1 MITAREDAIILQLRP
16 MIKTLDKYIFTQ
28 LVSPFFFGLFMFV
41 VVIAI
46 DPLMSALQ
54 NIVNENVPALT
65 VIRWFF
71 YRLPQDMMFTFPM
84 SVLLSSLLVF
94 GRMSKDSETTAMRA
108 GGINFY
114 RIMVPVI
121 VFALTIT
128 GLSLLFNEF
137 VVPYANRRANEI
149 RRGEIMRLVDPEAT
163 ENSIMRASDGGFVY
177 ARKVFETAGTMERV
191 LIEYYDGPTL
201 TRRLSAT
208 SARWL
213 GTHWLLQGVV
223 DQRYREGRAASPTT
237 CLEMPVPGI
246 RETPVEFARQS
257 KRSNEMSYRELSARI
272 ETYERTQFMETT
284 ELKVD
289 LAMKT
294 SLPFASFFFA
304 IIGASFGLTSYRSGA
319 FIGFGV
325 AIIIIFIYYVLMSL
339 STALGKSGLL
349 PVMLSA
355 WLQNIVFAAVGAY
368 LVSKINA

>member
-1 MITAREDAIILQLRP
+1 
-16 MIKTLDKYIFTQ
+16 MIKTLDRYIFSQ
-28 LVSPFFFGLFMFV
+28 LVGPFLFGFFMFV

-54 NIVNENVPALT
+54 NIVNENVPATT
-65 VIRWFF
+65 VIRWFL
-71 YRLPQDMMFTFPM
+71 YRMPQDMMFTFPM

-128 GLSLLFNEF
+128 GISIAFNEL
-137 VVPYANRRANEI
+137 VVPYSNRRANEI

-177 ARKVFETAGTMERV
+177 ARKVFEAAGTMEKV
-191 LIEYYDGPTL
+191 LVEYYDAGVL
-201 TRRLSAT
+201 VRRLSAT

-213 GTHWLLQGVV
+213 GTHWLLNGVV
-223 DQRYREGRAASPTT
+223 DQRYRDGRPASTT
-237 CLEMPVPGI
+237 TILEMPVTGI
-246 RETPVEFARQS
+246 RETPADFARQS
-257 KRSNEMSYRELSARI
+257 KRPNEMSYSELSKRI

-325 AIIIIFIYYVLMSL
+325 AIMIIFIYYVLMSI
-339 STALGKSGLL
+339 STALGKSGVL

-355 WLQNIVFAAVGAY
+355 WMQNIIFAVVGSY

>member
-1 MITAREDAIILQLRP
+1 
-16 MIKTLDKYIFTQ
+16 MIKTLDRYIFSQ
-28 LVSPFFFGLFMFV
+28 LIGPFLFGFFMFV

-54 NIVNENVPALT
+54 NIVNESVPAMT
-65 VIRWFF
+65 VVRWFM

-94 GRMSKDSETTAMRA
+94 GRMSKDSETTALRA

-121 VFALTIT
+121 LFALTIT
-128 GLSLLFNEF
+128 GLSIAFNEL
-137 VVPYANRRANEI
+137 VVPYSNRRANEI

-177 ARKVFETAGTMERV
+177 ARKVYETAGTMERV
-191 LIEYYDGPTL
+191 LVEYYNAGVL

-223 DQRYREGRAASPTT
+223 DQRYRDGRAASPTT
-237 CLEMPVPGI
+237 ALEMPIPGI
-246 RETPVEFARQS
+246 KETPADFARQS
-257 KRSNEMSYRELSARI
+257 KRPNEMSYRELSARI
-272 ETYERTQFMETT
+272 ETYERTQFMDTT

-289 LAMKT
+289 LALKT

-304 IIGASFGLTSYRSGA
+304 LIGASFGLTTYRSGA

-325 AIIIIFIYYVLMSL
+325 AIMIIFVYYVIMSL
-339 STALGKSGLL
+339 ATALGKSGML

-355 WLQNIVFAAVGAY
+355 WLQNIVFALVGMY